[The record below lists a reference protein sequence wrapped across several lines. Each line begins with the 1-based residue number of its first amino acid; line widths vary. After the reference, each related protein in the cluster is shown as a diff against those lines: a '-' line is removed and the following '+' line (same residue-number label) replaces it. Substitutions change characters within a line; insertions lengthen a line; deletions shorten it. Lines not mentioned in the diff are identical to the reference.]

1 VRGDDRGERI
11 RTLRLSRG
19 FSWLTYPRAARYKG
33 SLVILNDI
41 LGSERRLRAHSHGDE
56 AMTAIRRLLGAGGDG
71 EKGRLL
77 MLRGSFLMVVLLAAS
92 MGLSRGVASGEDPT
106 ARFFLAPDQICL
118 PSSTLSEPDSFE
130 IGVTCSEQLMGVR
143 GKLLYDSDRIRVTR
157 LSTGDFLGRN
167 GGHVADLSSYS
178 NESGEI
184 QVEQVALGGDP
195 PGVSG
200 SGSIM
205 KVFLSPAGGDPTSD
219 IRVESVAFRDTS
231 NANIPVSWPIDPL
244 EVLRG
249 DEPRSVSLTPRA
261 RRYGLYSLPLS
272 LPRDSKLSDALR
284 GMGAAGSR
292 SWLGYALIDGR
303 LKEDP
308 VVTPARGYW
317 LATAS
322 AAMPV
327 VVSGAAWCD
336 TVEINLSEGFSSV
349 GVPSLDVPFL
359 WSEVDV
365 RTEAATVDFGGP
377 LASQYVAPTVWWYV
391 DETGDLVN
399 NGDYEY
405 GGPETESLANRDGG
419 YLLYARQPCRLVFPN
434 LAASPAGFVARPAP
448 PVLKFESPFS
458 RSRREPAWTIRIA
471 VQAGGVR
478 GNHVEVGVMRERAIE
493 VDSWD
498 VMKPPFPHD
507 GIAVAI
513 IQEDR
518 AWTEF
523 MRAYDSPEEAS
534 HEWAIRVSGKQEVAS
549 LEWDGLAG
557 LPPELHP
564 YLVDPVTGRGV
575 EMRAEGG
582 FDFVLLGGSRSFTVL
597 VSDRPFAGELLGAS
611 RTAILEVTPNPAKG
625 PVRIV
630 YGVGRAG
637 PVALLVCDISGRQV
651 AALKEGIEDRGQY
664 DLSWQPDASR
674 LGSGVYF
681 LHLRCGREVDSRRF
695 LWIR

>member
-1 VRGDDRGERI
+1 
-11 RTLRLSRG
+11 
-19 FSWLTYPRAARYKG
+19 
-33 SLVILNDI
+33 
-41 LGSERRLRAHSHGDE
+41 
-56 AMTAIRRLLGAGGDG
+56 
-71 EKGRLL
+71 
-77 MLRGSFLMVVLLAAS
+77 
-92 MGLSRGVASGEDPT
+92 
-106 ARFFLAPDQICL
+106 
-118 PSSTLSEPDSFE
+118 
-130 IGVTCSEQLMGVR
+130 
-143 GKLLYDSDRIRVTR
+143 
-157 LSTGDFLGRN
+157 
-167 GGHVADLSSYS
+167 
-178 NESGEI
+178 
-184 QVEQVALGGDP
+184 
-195 PGVSG
+195 
-200 SGSIM
+200 
-205 KVFLSPAGGDPTSD
+205 
-219 IRVESVAFRDTS
+219 
-231 NANIPVSWPIDPL
+231 
-244 EVLRG
+244 
-249 DEPRSVSLTPRA
+249 
-261 RRYGLYSLPLS
+261 
-272 LPRDSKLSDALR
+272 
-284 GMGAAGSR
+284 
-292 SWLGYALIDGR
+292 
-303 LKEDP
+303 
-308 VVTPARGYW
+308 
-317 LATAS
+317 
-322 AAMPV
+322 
-327 VVSGAAWCD
+327 
-336 TVEINLSEGFSSV
+336 
-349 GVPSLDVPFL
+349 
-359 WSEVDV
+359 
-365 RTEAATVDFGGP
+365 
-377 LASQYVAPTVWWYV
+377 
-391 DETGDLVN
+391 
-399 NGDYEY
+399 
-405 GGPETESLANRDGG
+405 
-419 YLLYARQPCRLVFPN
+419 
-434 LAASPAGFVARPAP
+434 
-448 PVLKFESPFS
+448 
-458 RSRREPAWTIRIA
+458 
-471 VQAGGVR
+471 
-478 GNHVEVGVMRERAIE
+478 MRERAIE